1 MHNRWTSCTS
11 HNAEEEEVG
20 ITPCQIPPKIQRNKW
35 IKTYNLN
42 HESCC
47 SFIPSYRWTSFSV
60 LFTVWIKLQFFFS
73 LLNYD
78 KINTILLYF
87 VKELWLMN
95 KACKSLMQPRCI
107 VSYVI
112 SSTLSTIDEISL
124 MAFAFHLPRT
134 SSLFPC

>member
-1 MHNRWTSCTS
+1 M
-11 HNAEEEEVG
+11 
-20 ITPCQIPPKIQRNKW
+20 
-35 IKTYNLN
+35 NLVV
-42 HESCC
+42 
-47 SFIPSYRWTSFSV
+47 PSSQVTGELVSRGS
-60 LFTVWIKLQFFFS
+60 LLKDKMAIFFS

-78 KINTILLYF
+78 KINTIHLYF

-95 KACKSLMQPRCI
+95 KACRSLMQPRCI

-134 SSLFPC
+134 